1 MCLQVLQDK
10 LKLVMCWK
18 QYIGFNVKVEL
29 FVATVW
35 QIPCHSVFCFI
46 KPNVVMLVFPVYF
59 DYAKRYVLNFTHVS
73 DPFLFTGVAPQ
84 E

>member
-1 MCLQVLQDK
+1 
-10 LKLVMCWK
+10 MCWK

-84 E
+84 EWN

>member
-1 MCLQVLQDK
+1 MQILQVK

-35 QIPCHSVFCFI
+35 QIPCHGGFYFI

-73 DPFLFTGVAPQ
+73 DPFSFTGFAPQ